1 MGYREILN
9 QQLTKEEII
18 YILNN
23 TPLRYK
29 SQEEHKLLEDFVTR
43 AIYKVSYAE
52 PGKVLKYD

>member
-18 YILNN
+18 YILNS
-23 TPLRYK
+23 TPLGYR
-29 SQEEHKLLEDFVTR
+29 SEEEHKLLEEFVAR